1 MKVYLPF
8 TFDLQAIRVTK
19 GTEDPQ
25 REDLQVSPEPRV
37 YQVRTVYPS
46 GIPGWTEAVVNSDSF
61 FQVNP
66 VELLTAKT
74 DVMESG
80 DPVESTVRSAFPAPL
95 APPA

>member
-8 TFDLQAIRVTK
+8 TFDLQVIRVIK
-19 GTEDPQ
+19 GIEDPQ
-25 REDLQVSPEPRV
+25 REDLKESPEPRV

-46 GIPGWTEAVVNSDSF
+46 GVPGWTGAVVNSVSF

-66 VELLTAKT
+66 VELLMAKT
-74 DVMESG
+74 DVTESG
-80 DPVESTVRSAFPAPL
+80 DPVESTVRLAFPGPL

>member
-25 REDLQVSPEPRV
+25 REDLKESLEPPV
-37 YQVRTVYPS
+37 YQVRTVYPP
-46 GIPGWTEAVVNSDSF
+46 GVPGWMGALVNSKSF
-61 FQVNP
+61 FQVNL

-74 DVMESG
+74 AVTESG
-80 DPVESTVRSAFPAPL
+80 DPVESTVRSVFPGPL